1 MKRISYFLITLA
13 CALLTACMAGSY
25 DDPYTPAED
34 VFGNKDIS
42 ETNVI
47 TIAELKAM
55 FSSTISNSSMKE
67 VTDDIKIKG
76 TVTGNDIEGNI
87 YNEVVIDDGTGAFII
102 CIAQG
107 GLFGTLPVGQE
118 ILVDLK
124 GLYVGAYGQQGEV
137 GTPYTSKSGSTYVSR
152 MSRFIWNQH
161 FRPIGTANPQS
172 VVPEEFDKSRLESKN
187 DPAAYLESHC
197 GKLMTLKGVE
207 IQGADGKAVFAPSDG
222 SVALTANCA
231 NRQFKGYSSSQL
243 VLRTSTYADFAG
255 NVMPTGK
262 VDVTGI
268 FTRFRNTW
276 QILMRT
282 ESDIQPA
289 Q

>member
-1 MKRISYFLITLA
+1 MKYISNIFLLA
-13 CALLTACMAGSY
+13 VCALLASCMADSY
-25 DDPYTPAED
+25 DDPQTPAEEAY
-34 VFGNKDIS
+34 GNRAIT
-42 ETNVI
+42 ETNCV
-47 TIAELKAM
+47 TIAQLK
-55 FSSTISNSSMKE
+55 SLYNTTIANSGMKE
-67 VTDDIKIKG
+67 VTEDLQIKG
-76 TVTGNDIEGNI
+76 TVIGNDIEGNI
-87 YNEVVIDDGTGAFII
+87 YNEVIIDDGTGAFII

-107 GLFGTLPVGQE
+107 GLYGYLPVGQQ
-118 ILVDLK
+118 ILIDLK
-124 GLYVGAYGQQGEV
+124 GLYIGAYGQQGEV

-152 MSRFIWNQH
+152 MSRFLWGNH
-161 FRPIGTANPQS
+161 YKLIGSANPSS
-172 VVPEEFDKSRLESKN
+172 VVPEEFDKSRMTDTK
-187 DPAAYLESHC
+187 YLESHC

-207 IQGADGKAVFAPSDG
+207 ISAADGKATFAPDDG

-231 NRQFKGYSSSQL
+231 NRNFKGISSSQL

>member
-1 MKRISYFLITLA
+1 MRNISNILILSV
-13 CALLTACMAGSY
+13 CALLSSCMADSF
-25 DDPYTPAED
+25 DAPDTPAAE
-34 VFGNKDIS
+34 VYGNKDIS

-47 TIAELKAM
+47 TIEQLKEQFSRTIANSAM
-55 FSSTISNSSMKE
+55 EE
-67 VTDDIKIKG
+67 VKDDIKIKG

-87 YNEVVIDDGTGAFII
+87 YNEVIIDDGTGAFII

-107 GLFGTLPVGQE
+107 GIYGFLPVGQQ
-118 ILVDLK
+118 ILIDLK
-124 GLYVGAYGQQGEV
+124 GLYIGAYGMQGEI

-152 MSRFIWNQH
+152 MSRFLWNKH
-161 FRPIGTANPQS
+161 YKLIGVADPKS
-172 VVPEEFDKSRLESKN
+172 VTPEVFDIDRMTSVS
-187 DPAAYLESHC
+187 YLASHC

-207 IQGADGKAVFAPSDG
+207 LSAADGKATFAPDDG
-222 SVALTANCA
+222 SVELTANCV
-231 NRQFKGYSSSQL
+231 NRNFKGISSSDL

-255 NVMPTGK
+255 NVMPKGK

>member
-1 MKRISYFLITLA
+1 MKYISNIFLLA
-13 CALLTACMAGSY
+13 VCALLASCMADSY
-25 DDPYTPAED
+25 DDPQTPAEEAY
-34 VFGNKDIS
+34 GNKAIT
-42 ETNVI
+42 ETNCV
-47 TIAELKAM
+47 TIAQLK
-55 FSSTISNSSMKE
+55 SLYNTTIANSGMKE
-67 VTDDIKIKG
+67 VTADSQIKG
-76 TVTGNDIEGNI
+76 TVIGNDIEGNI
-87 YNEVVIDDGTGAFII
+87 YNEVIIDDGTGAFII

-107 GLFGTLPVGQE
+107 GLYGYLPVGQQ
-118 ILVDLK
+118 ILIDLK
-124 GLYVGAYGQQGEV
+124 GLYIGAYGQQGEV

-152 MSRFIWNQH
+152 MSRFLWANH
-161 FRPIGTANPQS
+161 YKLIGSANPS
-172 VVPEEFDKSRLESKN
+172 GVVPEEFDKSRMTDTK
-187 DPAAYLESHC
+187 YLESHC

-207 IQGADGKAVFAPSDG
+207 ISAADGKATFAPDDG

-231 NRQFKGYSSSQL
+231 NRNFKGISSNQL
-243 VLRTSTYADFAG
+243 VLRTSTFADFAG

>member
-1 MKRISYFLITLA
+1 MKYISNIFLLA
-13 CALLTACMAGSY
+13 VCALLASCMADSY
-25 DDPYTPAED
+25 DDPQTPAEEAY
-34 VFGNKDIS
+34 GNRAIT
-42 ETNVI
+42 ETNCV
-47 TIAELKAM
+47 TIAQLK
-55 FSSTISNSSMKE
+55 SLYHTTIANSGMKE
-67 VTDDIKIKG
+67 VTEDLQIKG
-76 TVTGNDIEGNI
+76 TVIGNDIEGNI
-87 YNEVVIDDGTGAFII
+87 YNEVIIDDGTGAFII

-107 GLFGTLPVGQE
+107 GLYGYLPVGQQ
-118 ILVDLK
+118 ILLDLK
-124 GLYVGAYGQQGEV
+124 GLYIGAYGQQGEV

-152 MSRFIWNQH
+152 MSRFLWGNH
-161 FRPIGTANPQS
+161 YKLIGSANPSS
-172 VVPEEFDKSRLESKN
+172 VVPEEFDQSRMTDTK
-187 DPAAYLESHC
+187 YLESHC

-207 IQGADGKAVFAPSDG
+207 ISAADGKATFAPDDG

-231 NRQFKGYSSSQL
+231 NRNFKGISSNQL
-243 VLRTSTYADFAG
+243 VLRTSTFADFAG

>member
-1 MKRISYFLITLA
+1 MKYISNIFLLA
-13 CALLTACMAGSY
+13 VCALLASCMADSY
-25 DDPYTPAED
+25 DDPQTPAAEAY
-34 VFGNKDIS
+34 GNRAIT
-42 ETNVI
+42 ETNCV
-47 TIAELKAM
+47 TIAQLK
-55 FSSTISNSSMKE
+55 SLYNTTIANSGMKE
-67 VTDDIKIKG
+67 VTEDLQIKG
-76 TVTGNDIEGNI
+76 TVIGNDIEGNI
-87 YNEVVIDDGTGAFII
+87 YNEVIIDDGTGAFII

-107 GLFGTLPVGQE
+107 GLYGYLPVGQQ
-118 ILVDLK
+118 ILIDLK
-124 GLYVGAYGQQGEV
+124 GLYIGAYGQQGEV

-152 MSRFIWNQH
+152 MSRFLWANH
-161 FRPIGTANPQS
+161 YKLIGSANPS
-172 VVPEEFDKSRLESKN
+172 GVVPEEFDKSRMT
-187 DPAAYLESHC
+187 DPSYLESHC

-207 IQGADGKAVFAPSDG
+207 ISAADGKATFAPDDG

-231 NRQFKGYSSSQL
+231 NRNFKGISSSQL

>member
-1 MKRISYFLITLA
+1 MKYISNIFLLA
-13 CALLTACMAGSY
+13 VCALLASCMADSY
-25 DDPYTPAED
+25 DDPQTPAEEAY
-34 VFGNKDIS
+34 GNRAIT
-42 ETNVI
+42 ETNCV
-47 TIAELKAM
+47 TIAQLK
-55 FSSTISNSSMKE
+55 SLYNTTIANSGMKE
-67 VTDDIKIKG
+67 VTEDLQIKG
-76 TVTGNDIEGNI
+76 TVIGNDIEGNI
-87 YNEVVIDDGTGAFII
+87 YNEVIIDDGTGAFII

-107 GLFGTLPVGQE
+107 GLYGYLPVGQQ
-118 ILVDLK
+118 ILIDLK
-124 GLYVGAYGQQGEV
+124 GLYIGAYGQQGEV

-152 MSRFIWNQH
+152 MSRFLWGNH
-161 FRPIGTANPQS
+161 YKLIGSANPSS
-172 VVPEEFDKSRLESKN
+172 VVPEEFDKSRMTDTK
-187 DPAAYLESHC
+187 YLESHC

-207 IQGADGKAVFAPSDG
+207 ISAADGKATFAPDDG

-231 NRQFKGYSSSQL
+231 NRNFKGISSSQL
-243 VLRTSTYADFAG
+243 VLRTSTFADFAG

>member
-1 MKRISYFLITLA
+1 MKRISYILITLA
-13 CALLTACMAGSY
+13 CTLLTACMAGSY

-34 VFGNKDIS
+34 VFGNKAIS

-47 TIAELKAM
+47 TIAELKSM
-55 FSSTISNSSMKE
+55 FSSTISNSGMKE

-102 CIAQG
+102 CSAQG
-107 GLFGTLPVGQE
+107 GLFGVLPVGQE
-118 ILVDLK
+118 ILIDLK

-152 MSRFIWNQH
+152 MSRFLWNQH
-161 FRPIGTANPQS
+161 YRPIGTADPQS
-172 VVPEEFDKSRLESKN
+172 VVPEEFDTKRLT
-187 DPAAYLESHC
+187 DAAYLESHC

-207 IQGADGKAVFAPSDG
+207 IQGADGKAVFAPTDG
-222 SVALTANCA
+222 SVSLTANCA
-231 NRQFKGYSSSQL
+231 NRQFKGISSSQL
-243 VLRTSTYADFAG
+243 VLRTSTFADFAG

-268 FTRFRNTW
+268 FTRYRNTW

-289 Q
+289 L

>member
-1 MKRISYFLITLA
+1 MKYISNIFLLA
-13 CALLTACMAGSY
+13 VCALLASCMADSY
-25 DDPYTPAED
+25 DDPQTPAEEAY
-34 VFGNKDIS
+34 GNRAIT
-42 ETNVI
+42 ETNCV
-47 TIAELKAM
+47 TIAQLK
-55 FSSTISNSSMKE
+55 SLYHTTIANSGMKE
-67 VTDDIKIKG
+67 VTEDLQIKG
-76 TVTGNDIEGNI
+76 TVIGNDIEGNI
-87 YNEVVIDDGTGAFII
+87 YNEVIIDDGTGAFII

-107 GLFGTLPVGQE
+107 GLYGYLPVGQQ
-118 ILVDLK
+118 ILIDLK
-124 GLYVGAYGQQGEV
+124 GLYIGAYGQQGEV

-152 MSRFIWNQH
+152 MSRFLWANH
-161 FRPIGTANPQS
+161 YKLIGSANPS
-172 VVPEEFDKSRLESKN
+172 GVVPEEFDTSRMT
-187 DPAAYLESHC
+187 DPSYLESHC

-207 IQGADGKAVFAPSDG
+207 ISAADGKATFAPDDG

-231 NRQFKGYSSSQL
+231 NRNFKGISSSQL